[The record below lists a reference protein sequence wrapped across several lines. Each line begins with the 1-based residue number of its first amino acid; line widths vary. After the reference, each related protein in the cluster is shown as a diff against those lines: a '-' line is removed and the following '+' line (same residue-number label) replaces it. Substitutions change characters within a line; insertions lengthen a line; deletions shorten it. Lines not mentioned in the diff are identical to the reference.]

1 MDRRQH
7 IEDKLRESL
16 EAQYVEVIDE
26 SHLHAGHAGARSG
39 GGHFRA
45 TIVSAH
51 FEGLSPVQA
60 QRVVYAALAD
70 EMGGEIHALS
80 MKTIPASKWKGAG
93 EGESAG
99 QGETA
104 G

>member
-1 MDRRQH
+1 MPDRRQH

-16 EAQYVEVIDE
+16 AAVFVEVVDE

-45 TIVSAH
+45 TIVSDR

-80 MKTIPASKWKGAG
+80 MRTIPASKWTSSKRG
-93 EGESAG
+93 
-99 QGETA
+99 
-104 G
+104 